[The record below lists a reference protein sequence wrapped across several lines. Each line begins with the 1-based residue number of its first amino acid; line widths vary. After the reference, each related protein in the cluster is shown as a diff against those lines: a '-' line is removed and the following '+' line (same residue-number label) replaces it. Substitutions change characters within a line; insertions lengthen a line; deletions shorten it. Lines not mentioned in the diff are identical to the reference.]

1 MVKLHFKDTSE
12 FEGIFK
18 RKNMKVTDAIVLGIE
33 KAMQSAQTSAMLF
46 SITFDD
52 VDTSYEI
59 SLPKKEWIGA
69 LESCLKFYH
78 EYEKQDEETS
88 NKQIDTWKLLEA
100 PRVW

>member
-18 RKNMKVTDAIVLGIE
+18 RKNMKVTDAIVLGI
-33 KAMQSAQTSAMLF
+33 
-46 SITFDD
+46 
-52 VDTSYEI
+52 
-59 SLPKKEWIGA
+59 
-69 LESCLKFYH
+69 KFYH

-100 PRVW
+100 ARVW

>member
-1 MVKLHFKDTSE
+1 MVKLHFKNTSE

-18 RKNMKVTDAIVLGIE
+18 RTNMKVTDAIVLGIE

-100 PRVW
+100 ARVW